1 MLPTV
6 SNGSGSMLSAI
17 IATHESERALVPTL
31 AALVP
36 GAAAGLLAE
45 VVVADAGSRDATAE
59 VADIAGCRF
68 ISSTEPIGA
77 RLKAA
82 AASTRSP
89 WLMFLRAGAVP
100 QAGWIDAADHFMQ
113 ITDLLGGAARAAVFR
128 PPGAT
133 DYLRPSLAEIVVLLR
148 TAFGGG
154 PGPEQGL
161 LIARRFYEAVGGHSA
176 SADAETALLRRL
188 GRRRT
193 AMLTTAV
200 AVTR

>member
-1 MLPTV
+1 
-6 SNGSGSMLSAI
+6 MLSAI

-68 ISSTEPIGA
+68 ISSAEPIGA

-100 QAGWIDAADHFMQ
+100 QAGWIDAANRFMQ
-113 ITDLLGGAARAAVFR
+113 TTDLLDGAARAAVFR

-133 DYLRPSLAEIVVLLR
+133 DYLRPSLAEIAVLLR

-176 SADAETALLRRL
+176 SADAEAALLRRL

-200 AVTR
+200 AVTRL